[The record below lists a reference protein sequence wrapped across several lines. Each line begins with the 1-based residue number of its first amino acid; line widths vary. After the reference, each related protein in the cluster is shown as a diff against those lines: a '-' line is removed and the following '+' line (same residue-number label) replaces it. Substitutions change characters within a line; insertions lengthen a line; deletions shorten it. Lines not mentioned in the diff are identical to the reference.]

1 MWGQGKWKLL
11 PTDEKS
17 RGITHTLK
25 PLLCVYICPQVFYCP
40 RAHRYRPNTRDL
52 MGFRGY

>member
-25 PLLCVYICPQVFYCP
+25 LLLCVYICPQVFYCP
-40 RAHRYRPNTRDL
+40 RAHKCRSNTWDL